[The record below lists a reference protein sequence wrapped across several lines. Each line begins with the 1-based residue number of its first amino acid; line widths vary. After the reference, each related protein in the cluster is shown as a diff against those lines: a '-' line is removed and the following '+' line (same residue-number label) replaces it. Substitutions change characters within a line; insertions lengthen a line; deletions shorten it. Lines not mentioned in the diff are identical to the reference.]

1 MKNIFDGWLR
11 NFVQESNTVI
21 PLDLYR
27 FVEPLFGSHSLAPF
41 LGFFGNFLIFLLAT
55 KLCADAFWHVLETS
69 SVIPSLPKWSSELAL
84 AYFWYPHVQKNCLHD
99 I

>member
-21 PLDLYR
+21 PLDLHR

-69 SVIPSLPKWSSELAL
+69 SVIPSLPE
-84 AYFWYPHVQKNCLHD
+84 
-99 I
+99 